1 MKSPALKGFGT
12 KSLIGIINHKFS
24 GGESTKPLG
33 EGWHL
38 KKKENYEIQ
47 STRIIKTRSRYHC
60 TMG

>member
-33 EGWHL
+33 EGWHF

-47 STRIIKTRSRYHC
+47 SACITKTRSRHHC